1 MDRLA
6 VTTIA
11 LAAFATVGSV
21 ATGAWLSAA
30 PPPMQVSRSGS
41 GGGPDRDEILRR
53 VEALENRLRRQPEY
67 VDGLKMLGRSY
78 VALGRLMDAVSVYSQ
93 AAQLAPN
100 DSDIRGALADLS
112 ARASAK
118 HDDAI
123 RPK

>member
-11 LAAFATVGSV
+11 LAALATLGSV
-21 ATGAWLSAA
+21 GAGAWFSTA
-30 PPPMQVSRSGS
+30 PPPPPQVAR
-41 GGGPDRDEILRR
+41 GGPDRDEIVRR
-53 VEALENRLRRQPEY
+53 VQALETRLQRQPDD

-78 VALGRLMDAVSVYSQ
+78 IALGRLMDAVSVYSQ

-100 DSDIRGALADLS
+100 DKEIRGALAELAS
-112 ARASAK
+112 RAGGK
-118 HDDAI
+118 HDEAI

>member
-11 LAAFATVGSV
+11 IAALATLGSV
-21 ATGAWLSAA
+21 GAGAWFSAA
-30 PPPMQVSRSGS
+30 PPPLPPQVARD
-41 GGGPDRDEILRR
+41 GPDRDEIVRR
-53 VEALENRLRRQPEY
+53 VQALETRLQRQPED

-78 VALGRLMDAVSVYSQ
+78 IALGRLMDAVSVYSQ

-100 DSDIRGALADLS
+100 DKEIRGALAELAS
-112 ARASAK
+112 RAGGK
-118 HDDAI
+118 HDEAI